1 MAKLGFVITVM
12 MAPQFIAVE
21 AYLFMASYISA
32 ESLSAFFILRNVF
45 IFLRE
50 IPIAY
55 QWVCVSLTGICV
67 GNGRV
72 EQAKRYYLSIQFTA
86 AVITIVEIAL
96 LLAPKQ
102 SLQGIFTDKP
112 DII

>member
-1 MAKLGFVITVM
+1 MARLGFAITAM

-55 QWVCVSLTGICV
+55 
-67 GNGRV
+67 
-72 EQAKRYYLSIQFTA
+72 
-86 AVITIVEIAL
+86 
-96 LLAPKQ
+96 
-102 SLQGIFTDKP
+102 
-112 DII
+112 